1 MHELERCIVRLHGV
15 QVLEGYVRSFDD
27 GLLVLASDHA
37 VRVDEQQDVVVG
49 VLDSVRGEV
58 EYAGTIVRA
67 AVDGLTLADVRLLGS
82 VQKRTAARVT
92 VSVTCVGTV
101 RLAPGSGATTAGTSD
116 AAVALGASEVLG
128 AGAEPGSVDDGAGD
142 EPAEIRLPFTVVD
155 VSAHG
160 MRMMSTTVLP
170 PGSTIRFVFPE
181 LSDDFRLEAV
191 VVRAQESRSGNHYGC
206 RFVGTTPRQTDD
218 LFRYVLRTQGA
229 QRRQQM
235 LA

>member
-1 MHELERCIVRLHGV
+1 MHELEPCTVRLRGV

-37 VRVDEQQDVVVG
+37 VRVDEGEDVVVR
-49 VLDSVRGEV
+49 VLDGVRGEC
-58 EYAGTIVRA
+58 EYAGTIA
-67 AVDGLTLADVRLLGS
+67 AATVNGLTLAGVELLGS
-82 VQKRTAARVT
+82 IQKRTAARVT
-92 VSVTCVGTV
+92 VSVPCTGTV
-101 RLAPGSGATTAGTSD
+101 RLAWAEPHERAGALDAPG
-116 AAVALGASEVLG
+116 LGAAAAG
-128 AGAEPGSVDDGAGD
+128 ADAQSVGPVDGAEPAG
-142 EPAEIRLPFTVVD
+142 EATEIPVKFTVID

-160 MRMMSTTVLP
+160 MRMMCSTVLP

>member
-1 MHELERCIVRLHGV
+1 MHELEPCTVRLRGV

-37 VRVDEQQDVVVG
+37 VRVDEGEAVVVR
-49 VLDSVRGEV
+49 VLDRVRGEC
-58 EYAGTIVRA
+58 EYSGTIAEATVN
-67 AVDGLTLADVRLLGS
+67 GLTLAGVELLGS
-82 VQKRTAARVT
+82 IQKRTAARVT
-92 VSVTCVGTV
+92 VSVPCAGTA
-101 RLAPGSGATTAGTSD
+101 RLAWVAPQEGSGVVG
-116 AAVALGASEVLG
+116 ALPEP
-128 AGAEPGSVDDGAGD
+128 GAEAGAGD
-142 EPAEIRLPFTVVD
+142 PAEAKPTEIPLKFTVID

-160 MRMMSTTVLP
+160 MRMMCTTVLP

-181 LSDDFRLEAV
+181 LSDGIRLEAV